1 MIGWAVFVVC
11 TLMLAA
17 VLAACGGDGGAPP
30 TSGPKVTPTK
40 HCSDG
45 LCLVESNLTEPGGA
59 LNRTRRVEGVIMNE
73 GETTYALVEVTFN
86 LYDNKGDLIGSASKD
101 VDDLGPGQRWR
112 FSVIV
117 PASIEADVVDY
128 GLESLKGS

>member
-40 HCSDG
+40 HCNDG
-45 LCLVESNLTEPGGA
+45 LCLIETTLSEPGGFWKS
-59 LNRTRRVEGVIMNE
+59 RRVEGVIMNE
-73 GETTYALVEVTFN
+73 GETTYALVEVTFD
-86 LYDNKGDLIGSASKD
+86 LYDNKGNLIGSASHD

-112 FSVIV
+112 FSAEIG
-117 PASIEADVVDY
+117 ASISTDVVDY
-128 GLESLKGS
+128 ELASLKGS